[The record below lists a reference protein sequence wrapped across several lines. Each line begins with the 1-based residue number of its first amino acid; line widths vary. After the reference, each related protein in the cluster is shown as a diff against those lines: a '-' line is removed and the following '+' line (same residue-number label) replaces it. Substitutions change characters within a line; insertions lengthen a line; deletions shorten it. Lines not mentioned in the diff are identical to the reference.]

1 MNNNYKKIDSTKEL
15 NIYNN
20 KEIPELFKIKLKNSE
35 LQSQT
40 QIQTQTHTTT
50 QILLN
55 SIKQTKLLTGLTINS
70 NNNEIIFQAN
80 SVTTLKE
87 YEKKTKCNYEK
98 CQILISCLIKQLKN
112 LLDINYSFYGY
123 DLESVIVI
131 NENIF
136 LQIST
141 DYLLPIKNKN
151 IIFYSPF
158 KKSFFLSPEVNQITI
173 LPSKINYKCIYYSI
187 GALTIYLLLHPFS
200 YNTNTNITENTSITE
215 NTLNP
220 INGTKIYWFLMRAI
234 DSNSEKRNLIYI

>member
-1 MNNNYKKIDSTKEL
+1 MNNNYKKIESTKEL

-20 KEIPELFKIKLKNSE
+20 KEIPELFKIKLKNNE
-35 LQSQT
+35 FQT
-40 QIQTQTHTTT
+40 QHQV
-50 QILLN
+50 LLN

-87 YEKKTKCNYEK
+87 YEKKTKWNYEK
-98 CQILISCLIKQLKN
+98 CQILISSLIKQLKN
-112 LLDINYSFYGY
+112 LLYVNYSFYGY
-123 DLESVIVI
+123 NLESIVVI

-151 IIFYSPF
+151 ITLYSPF
-158 KKSFFLSPEVNQITI
+158 IKSFFLSPEINQITI

-187 GALTIYLLLHPFS
+187 ASLTIYLLLHPFS
-200 YNTNTNITENTSITE
+200 YNINTSITNTSITE
-215 NTLNP
+215 DTLIP
-220 INGTKIYWFLMRAI
+220 IHGTKLYWFLLRAI
-234 DSNSEKRNLIYI
+234 DTNSEKRNLIYI